1 MAKNKSHSSLSVK
14 TIILLSSTLLFGLW
28 LIMMAYTWINIQIQE
43 SNHQIH
49 DELHDV
55 SLTTHLILKTLNEA
69 LLTNGTIPSL
79 NKIHNESKK
88 LSTSLNTLKNTHNNN
103 NFIATSINEILKEKI
118 KLDQKITLLNNES
131 NEISM
136 SNPNI
141 MLIAG
146 GISATIESI
155 LKKINKLTQHAD
167 NKALLAKKDIKAS
180 IFLAIIITVIISLLI
195 FIFLYKGIT
204 KPFSV
209 LLHETEKLEMEK
221 AIAEKANR
229 VKSEF
234 LSRMN
239 HELRTPLHAII
250 GFSQILEL
258 KKNEFNEEQESHIH
272 EILTAGNILLS
283 LINEVLDLTKI
294 DSGEIE
300 LSIEE
305 VDVDELMKDCI
316 PHINF
321 QVTKHHI
328 EFSENVSNTGYTV
341 LGDYTRLKQILLNI
355 ISNAIKFSQDN
366 GRITLDSEIVDN
378 KHLRINVT
386 YSGESLTDEQIAK
399 LFTPFERLN
408 TVTNTE
414 GAGIGLVI
422 SKHIIELMKGSIGVT
437 NAPNEGS
444 TFWLEIELI
453 QPQKN

>member
-155 LKKINKLTQHAD
+155 LKKINKLKQHAD

-180 IFLAIIITVIISLLI
+180 VFLAIIITVIISLLI

-234 LSRMN
+234 LSRMS

-258 KKNEFNEEQESHIH
+258 KKNEFTEEQESHIH

-341 LGDYTRLKQILLNI
+341 LGDYTRLKQILLNL

-378 KHLRINVT
+378 KYLRINVT

-422 SKHIIELMKGSIGVT
+422 SKHIIELMKGSIGVKS
-437 NAPNEGS
+437 ASSEGS
-444 TFWLEIELI
+444 TFWIEVELV
-453 QPQKN
+453 QP